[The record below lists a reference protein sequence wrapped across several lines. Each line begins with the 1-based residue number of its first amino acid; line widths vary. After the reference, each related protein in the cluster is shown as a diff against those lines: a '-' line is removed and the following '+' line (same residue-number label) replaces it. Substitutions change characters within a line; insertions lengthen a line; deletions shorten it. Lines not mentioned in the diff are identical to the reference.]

1 MIYRFFSLVLL
12 ASALAACGT
21 FQIGIEPVTTPLPA
35 AATATAIATETQLA
49 AVPDIATATARPP
62 ERINFPVG
70 GTNFTFTTHL
80 DKSVPDRYVL
90 QVLAQQKMT
99 ITSSTNVS
107 IEVFNTDDK
116 LVGATTAAPG
126 QWLGTIPQTGDYIIV
141 LHGDGFVTVTI
152 AIPAPGS

>member
-1 MIYRFFSLVLL
+1 MILRFFSFVLL
-12 ASALAACGT
+12 ACALGACGT
-21 FQIGIEPVTTPLPA
+21 FEIGVEPPATPVRAPA
-35 AATATAIATETQLA
+35 TLIAIATQA
-49 AVPDIATATARPP
+49 QSSAVPDIATATPRPP

-99 ITSSTNVS
+99 ITSSTNVT
-107 IEVFNTDDK
+107 IEVFDTNNK

-126 QWLGTIPQTGDYIIV
+126 QWVGTIPQTGDYLIV
-141 LHGDGFVTVTI
+141 LHGDGFITVTI
-152 AIPAPGS
+152 AIPPG